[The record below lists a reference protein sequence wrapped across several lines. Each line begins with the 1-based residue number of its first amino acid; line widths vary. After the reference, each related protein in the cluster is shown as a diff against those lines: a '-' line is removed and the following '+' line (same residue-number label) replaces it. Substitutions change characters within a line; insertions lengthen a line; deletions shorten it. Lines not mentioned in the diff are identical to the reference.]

1 SHISITSLRSSALS
15 IGSAMLRS
23 SYRDRGYCRVLW
35 VVVIDVAIV
44 SLTEIDDGDS
54 TASHLLII

>member
-1 SHISITSLRSSALS
+1 
-15 IGSAMLRS
+15 M
-23 SYRDRGYCRVLW
+23 LW

-44 SLTEIDDGDS
+44 SLPEIDDGDS

>member
-1 SHISITSLRSSALS
+1 
-15 IGSAMLRS
+15 MLRS

-44 SLTEIDDGDS
+44 SLPEIDDGDS
-54 TASHLLII
+54 TDSHLLII